1 MFGNK
6 RRRIAG
12 VCNRMTGPLLRF
24 RAAMKKESAM
34 RSANPLSAGVIAV
47 LVAAS
52 VCTGVRAQG
61 WPSRAVRI
69 VVPFSAG
76 GGTDTIAR
84 VVADKLQEN
93 MGQPFIVENR
103 PGATSNVG
111 ASIVA
116 RAPADGY
123 TLLLITSSI
132 SINQAMPGKQP
143 FDTIRD
149 FAPVV
154 RVGSSAVMIGGNA
167 AFPVASI
174 AQLIAYAKA
183 HSGKISYAMCAIGG
197 PQHMAGELLK
207 MMAGIDI
214 VPVAYKGCAQA
225 VPDVLSGEVPVTIS
239 TVGNLAPHIKA
250 GKMKAYAVTG
260 ARRSSFAPDV
270 PTVAESGFPGYDI
283 DVWFGML
290 APAGTPREIIARL
303 NAETNRILDRAE
315 VRNKM
320 ASQNFEVIGGSSEAF
335 GEVLRQEIE
344 RYSRIIQAAGIR
356 PE

>member
-1 MFGNK
+1 V
-6 RRRIAG
+6 RSHH
-12 VCNRMTGPLLRF
+12 PL
-24 RAAMKKESAM
+24 RAVAA
-34 RSANPLSAGVIAV
+34 AILI
-47 LVAAS
+47 AAS
-52 VCTGVRAQG
+52 VFASAYAQN
-61 WPSRAVRI
+61 WPSRTVRI
-69 VVPFSAG
+69 IVPFGPG

-84 VVADKLQEN
+84 VVADKLQDSI
-93 MGQPFIVENR
+93 GQTFIVENR

-116 RAPADGY
+116 KAPADGY
-123 TLLLITSSI
+123 TLLLITSSV
-132 SINQAMPGKQP
+132 SINQAMPGKKP

-149 FAPVV
+149 FEPVV
-154 RVGSSAVMIGGNA
+154 RIGSSAVMIGGNA
-167 AFPVASI
+167 EFPVASI
-174 AQLIAYAKA
+174 PQLVAYAKA
-183 HSGKISYAMCAIGG
+183 HPGKISYAVCAIGG

-214 VPVAYKGCAQA
+214 VHVAYKGCAQA
-225 VPDVLSGEVPVTIS
+225 VPDVLSGQVPVTIS

-250 GKMKAYAVTG
+250 GKMKAYAVTA

-270 PTVAESGFPGYDI
+270 PTVAESGFADFDI

-290 APAGTPREIIARL
+290 APAGTPKEIVARL

-315 VRNKM
+315 VRDKM

-335 GEVLRQEIE
+335 GEVIRKEIS

-356 PE
+356 SE